1 MTTKRNINITVISQT
16 DNTGTTHKFRYN
28 PEELP
33 DLCIAMVEDEE
44 LKRTAIMACAH
55 AICSSPNPGEIM
67 HALYENISDI
77 EQRTIQ
83 QNRRYKMMS
92 ANDRNNQ

>member
-1 MTTKRNINITVISQT
+1 MTTKRNINITVISKT
-16 DNTGTTHKFRYN
+16 DNTGTTHRVRYN

-77 EQRTIQ
+77 EQRAIHQ
-83 QNRRYKMMS
+83 SRRFQII
-92 ANDRNNQ
+92 DFI